1 MADIVYL
8 DFSSGVQRVMNNA
21 KLYVKLL
28 GKFRD
33 DTKFGDLETAFSA
46 GDLDNALSLAHTIKG
61 VAANLSL
68 SELFKQSL
76 ELENQ
81 LKAKT
86 IDPNQLEI
94 LKSVL
99 DATLLEIDKVISE
112 NG

>member
-1 MADIVYL
+1 MADIIYL
-8 DFSSGVQRVMNNA
+8 DFSSGIQRVMNNA

-33 DTKFGDLETAFSA
+33 DTKFGDLQAAIAA

-81 LKAKT
+81 LKDKIA
-86 IDPNQLEI
+86 DPNQLDI

-99 DATLLEIDKVISE
+99 DATLIEIDKVISE
-112 NG
+112 HG